1 MRTHT
6 TAGTATVITWTALVG
21 LIVAYLPAVRAD
33 EPVATVNGHPIT
45 QRSFYRALSDAY
57 GVEILQQL
65 IVLELARDEAAR
77 RGIRVSRADIQA
89 EFERAVDRITRE
101 AGLEGAE
108 ATEHNKLKTLK
119 TILAQRC
126 VSMAEFR
133 LSMERNAYL
142 RKIVSPE
149 IRITEAT
156 LREEFARTYG
166 EKAHVR
172 HIQIAAGDRK
182 RLNDVLTALASGESF
197 ESVARRYSQNPRTAP
212 RGGELEPFSFSDDR
226 IDPALREAAFT
237 LRPGEISPPIRA
249 GQYFHIL
256 KLIERIAPSGVR
268 FEDVRDEIE
277 QRVRERAVGKRM
289 EQLAVELFNKA
300 RIRILDRSLERRYKD
315 FLEQQAL
322 KPSP

>member
-1 MRTHT
+1 MHTGIMRRTPGGG
-6 TAGTATVITWTALVG
+6 AAMVLVVATLV
-21 LIVAYLPAVRAD
+21 APPRVRAD
-33 EPVATVNGHPIT
+33 EPVATVNGRPIT
-45 QRSFYRALSDAY
+45 KKRFYRALSDAY

-77 RGIRVSRADIQA
+77 RGLKVSRAEIEA
-89 EFERAVDRITRE
+89 EFDRAVDRIARE
-101 AGLEGAE
+101 AGLSGAE
-108 ATEHNKLKTLK
+108 ATHANKLKTLR
-119 TILAQRC
+119 TVLAQRC
-126 VSMAEFR
+126 ISMAEFR

-142 RKIVSPE
+142 RKIVSQDV
-149 IRITEAT
+149 RITEAT

-166 EKAHVR
+166 ERVHVR
-172 HIQIAAGDRK
+172 HIQIAASDRK
-182 RLNDVLTALASGESF
+182 RLNDVLTALASGMPF
-197 ESVARRYSQNPRTAP
+197 EQVARRYSQNPQTAP
-212 RGGELEPFSFSDDR
+212 RGGELEPFAFSDER

-237 LRPGEISPPIRA
+237 LRPGEISPPIRT

-256 KLIERIAPSGVR
+256 KLIERIAPTGVH

-277 QRVRERAVGKRM
+277 QRVRERAIGKRM

-315 FLEQQAL
+315 FLERQAL